1 MAMNKM
7 NPDLTIAIVSFGI
20 LAAAAVSKASNTVIK
35 LAGIQLPTVCGF
47 KLLTSL
53 DCPGCG
59 LTRSLVF
66 AIHGHFRESYFM
78 HIWGIPLLII
88 LILQVPYRLFRA
100 VKPDWIPF
108 QLPEKIKKWIS
119 PAVFLSF
126 LVPWG
131 IKTLA
136 YVVIRY
142 L

>member
-1 MAMNKM
+1 MALKKI
-7 NPDLTIAIVSFGI
+7 NPDLMIALVSFGI
-20 LAAAAVSKASNTVIK
+20 LTVAAMSGVSDTTIK
-35 LAGIQLPTVCGF
+35 LAGIQLPTICGF

-78 HIWGIPLLII
+78 HIWGIPLLLI
-88 LILQVPYRLFRA
+88 LMLQVPYRISRVLR
-100 VKPDWIPF
+100 PDWVPF

-136 YVVIRY
+136 YVFIRY